1 MVQRETGLFTEN
13 FYPPLFL
20 VNWSIPRKIVTG
32 VLQRPAG
39 RLGCARGSKLLE
51 HPRMPLELHLDPQVC
66 LIKILDPGTF
76 IILEYGSWIPEL
88 ESWITAVSAL
98 HGHRLFTV

>member
-1 MVQRETGLFTEN
+1 
-13 FYPPLFL
+13 
-20 VNWSIPRKIVTG
+20 
-32 VLQRPAG
+32 
-39 RLGCARGSKLLE
+39 
-51 HPRMPLELHLDPQVC
+51 MPLELHLDPQVC

-98 HGHRLFTV
+98 HGHRLFTVQKLSVQISLAISIGNVRLFFLTSIYQTG